1 MTYNEN
7 ILESL
12 KDLDEIKN
20 LSERERQEV
29 EKILKEYSQKGK
41 SDTYNA
47 LIWNDYAEI
56 PVNIETFLD
65 DPNYLGNAWHDAE
78 GKSKLYPFWRE
89 RLRELFPNNTDTAV
103 NNFIESGARGLGKSE
118 IAVAIACYLMYR
130 IMCLKDPIEY
140 FHLKPTEKIC
150 FAFMNIKL
158 ALAEE
163 IGISKFQNTVKM
175 SPWFMSKGTLTGRT
189 KKLWVPPEY
198 IQIIIGSQADD
209 LIGLPIYFA
218 FFDEISFMRNQDI
231 DKQKEKAINMI
242 DTAIGG
248 MKTRFIHKG
257 KNPTL
262 LVLASS
268 KRSEKSFLE
277 EHMKKKLKS
286 EHENV
291 LIVDKPVWEVKPKG
305 TYKEE
310 TFKVALGNKFLVS
323 QVIPEDADV
332 NAYIEKGYKIIE
344 PPVDFRP
351 NFLDDIER
359 ALCDYAGI
367 SSTEISKY
375 ISGSAWSEII
385 NKDYINPFQKE
396 ILEIG
401 NAKDDPL
408 QYYDFFDLNVVRKEL
423 KPKPMFV
430 HLDMSISGDMTGISG
445 IWIKGKKPS
454 QTKEQSKD
462 LFFTVAFSVSIKAPK
477 GYQISFEKNR
487 NFVRWLRKQ
496 GFNVAGVSTDSFQ
509 SYDTGQALQS
519 EEFNY
524 QQISVDKVDSNH
536 VCVPYQYFKTTIY
549 ENRLECFEDRTLTEE
564 VIDLERNINTGKVDH
579 PDGGRKD
586 ACDSI
591 VGALYN
597 ASQHA
602 EEFAYDFGEDLKLA
616 AELATNINSP
626 AEQKKQIQVAFE
638 QELTAMFGKQ
648 DILKP
653 KEETQPQSQNK
664 DVEPRKQDF
673 NGFTQEDL
681 EKSKGI
687 KIKPPNLLEET
698 AVKPVLIN
706 GDMIIW

>member
-7 ILESL
+7 ILENL

-29 EKILKEYSQKGK
+29 EKILKEYSKEGK
-41 SDTYNA
+41 SETYNA
-47 LIWNDYAEI
+47 LIWDDYEEI
-56 PVNIETFLD
+56 PVDIETFLD
-65 DPNYLGNAWHDAE
+65 DPNYLGNAWHDSE

-89 RLRELFPNNTDTAV
+89 KLKELLPNNTDTAV

-189 KKLWVPPEY
+189 KKLWVPPDY

-286 EHENV
+286 EQENV
-291 LIVDKPVWEVKPKG
+291 LIVDKSVWEVKPKG
-305 TYKEE
+305 TYSEE

-323 QVIPEDADV
+323 QVIPEHADA
-332 NAYIEKGYKIIE
+332 NTYIEKGYKIIE
-344 PPVDFRP
+344 PPIDFRP
-351 NFLDDIER
+351 NFLDDIDR

-367 SSTEISKY
+367 SSSEISKY
-375 ISGSAWSEII
+375 ISGAAWNEII

-401 NAKDDPL
+401 NAKDDKL
-408 QYYDFFDLNVVRKEL
+408 QYYDFFDLSVTRKEL
-423 KPKPMFV
+423 KAKPLFV

-445 IWIKGKKPS
+445 VWIKGKKPS
-454 QTKEQSKD
+454 QTKDQSKD

-496 GFNVAGVSTDSFQ
+496 GFNIAGVSTDSFQ
-509 SYDTGQALQS
+509 SYDTGQALQA

-524 QQISVDKVDSNH
+524 QQISVDRVDSNH
-536 VCVPYQYFKTTIY
+536 ICVPYQYFKTTIY
-549 ENRLECFEDRTLTEE
+549 ENRLECFEDKTLTEE

-602 EEFAYDFGEDLKLA
+602 EEFAYDFGEDLQVA
-616 AELATNINSP
+616 AELANTTASP
-626 AEQKKQIQVAFE
+626 SEQKKQIQVAFE
-638 QELTAMFGKQ
+638 QELTNMFGKQ
-648 DILKP
+648 NLFEQKQQ
-653 KEETQPQSQNK
+653 TQNINQNK
-664 DVEPRKQDF
+664 DIAPKKQDF
-673 NGFTQEDL
+673 NGYTQEDL

-687 KIKPPNLLEET
+687 KLEAPKILQQE
-698 AVKPVLIN
+698 AKKPVIIQ